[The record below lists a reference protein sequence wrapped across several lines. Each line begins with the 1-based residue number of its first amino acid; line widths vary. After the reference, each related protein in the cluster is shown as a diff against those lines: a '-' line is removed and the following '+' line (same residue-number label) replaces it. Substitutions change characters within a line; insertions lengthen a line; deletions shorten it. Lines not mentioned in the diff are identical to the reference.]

1 VSFRNLYVL
10 EHIMYMLKQHLA
22 LFFYLAMMW
31 VYFKITVVKNDSQ
44 EKVFVSTTAKWLLIT
59 LTDYTVIPQYIVL
72 TLLVVTVNR
81 TTYLATGV
89 LRV

>member
-1 VSFRNLYVL
+1 
-10 EHIMYMLKQHLA
+10 MYMLKQHLA